1 MVPGSGGRE
10 SPRGARRPDSVA
22 AVQRTK
28 RSSDGS
34 DRAPISALDR
44 SIIDALQRDGRRP
57 YTQIAADLGVSES
70 TIRQHTERLIKRGV
84 LQVVGVTDPLRLGY
98 DQMAMVGVRCES
110 ERLLG
115 VADEVSLLPEVTYVV
130 VTAGAYDLLVETV
143 CRDNAELLV
152 FLADKLR
159 RIPGVVSTETFVY
172 LRITKQSFHWSSR

>member
-1 MVPGSGGRE
+1 M
-10 SPRGARRPDSVA
+10 
-22 AVQRTK
+22 QRTK
-28 RSSDGS
+28 RSSEGS

-70 TIRQHTERLIKRGV
+70 TVRQHTERLIARGV

-110 ERLLG
+110 ERLLS
-115 VADEVSLLPEVTYVV
+115 VADEIALLPEVTYVV

-143 CRDNAELLV
+143 CRDTAELLS

>member
-1 MVPGSGGRE
+1 
-10 SPRGARRPDSVA
+10 VA
-22 AVQRTK
+22 NVQRTK
-28 RSSDGS
+28 RSSGDA
-34 DRAPISALDR
+34 DREPISALER
-44 SIIDALQRDGRRP
+44 SIIGHLQRDGRRP
-57 YTQIAADLGVSES
+57 FTQIAADLGVSES
-70 TIRQHTERLIKRGV
+70 TVRQRTERLIERGV

-115 VADEVSLLPEVTYVV
+115 VADEIAQLPEVTYVV

-143 CRDNAELLV
+143 CRDNGELLF

-172 LRITKQSFHWSSR
+172 LKITKQSFHWSTRSP